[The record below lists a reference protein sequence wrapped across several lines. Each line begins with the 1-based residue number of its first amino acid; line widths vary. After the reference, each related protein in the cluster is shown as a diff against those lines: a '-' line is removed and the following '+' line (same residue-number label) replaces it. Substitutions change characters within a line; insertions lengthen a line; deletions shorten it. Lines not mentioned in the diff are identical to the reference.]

1 MKHKKLILI
10 AVIFLVAALAIGC
23 GCEKEE
29 PAPNVDPV
37 PEVVEKPTP
46 VEEGNLPEDP
56 KEFNEEDAIK
66 LFQLSAGVEE
76 FAYEMTSTNNKV
88 VSKSN
93 VWQKGDKI
101 KVSSIV
107 GGIDNV
113 LIIDDNFTYI
123 ILDDK
128 KEIIIMPENEDY
140 EGTVDNASTPTGQV
154 NTEAEDIKY
163 LGTEEYAGLTTHVM
177 EIKDDESTV
186 KAWLHPVY
194 GIPMKTEKDT
204 DQGLLTLEITKL
216 TVGQVADS
224 EFELPSG
231 YTEVPMAESELQK

>member
-10 AVIFLVAALAIGC
+10 AVIFLIAALAIGC
-23 GCEKEE
+23 GGKKEE
-29 PAPNVDPV
+29 PTPTPPA
-37 PEVVEKPTP
+37 VEGDKTP
-46 VEEGNLPEDP
+46 VEEGNLPKDP
-56 KEFNEEDAIK
+56 KEFKEADAIK
-66 LFQLSAGVEE
+66 LFQLSAGVKE
-76 FAYEMTSTNNKV
+76 FSYEMTSTNNKV

-93 VWQKGDKI
+93 VWQKGNKM

-113 LIIDDNFTYI
+113 LIIDENFTYI

-128 KEIIIMPENEDY
+128 KEIIIMPANEYY
-140 EGTVDNASTPTGQV
+140 EGTVDNSSTPTGQV
-154 NTEAEDIKY
+154 NTEAENIKY
-163 LGTEEYAGLTTHVM
+163 LGTEEYAGLTTHVILI
-177 EIKDDESTV
+177 EDEDATV

-216 TVGQVADS
+216 NIGEVADS

-231 YTEVPMAESELQK
+231 YKEVPAKESEIKK